1 MIEFIKYAVSFSTFM
16 LLLNALLFVLLALK
30 TKRKTHRILAVYLV
44 FISFIQYY
52 STLLAFNRI
61 HNLYLTHY
69 YFILQLIILAYFY
82 YQICN
87 VQFQK
92 NAIKYSVLVCL
103 TILAVKYAVRPE
115 MYFILNKLEIF
126 LCSYLLIIFALFH
139 FYNLLNSKKIF
150 LYFNIGLFV
159 YMFGSTLIFLIGNLS
174 ALIDLGGI
182 TMTMNK
188 SIYLFFQLCIFIELF
203 QLFRIKNPK
212 NKTKIITSHGT

>member
-52 STLLAFNRI
+52 STWLAFNGI
-61 HNLYLTHY
+61 YNLYLTHY
-69 YFILQLIILAYFY
+69 YFVLQMLILAYFY

-103 TILAVKYAVRPE
+103 TILAVQYAVRPE
-115 MYFILNKLEIF
+115 LYFILNKLEIF

-159 YMFGSTLIFLIGNLS
+159 YLFGSTLLFLVGNLS
-174 ALIDLGGI
+174 VLIDLGGI
-182 TMTMNK
+182 PRRINIM
-188 SIYLFFQLCIFIELF
+188 IYLVFQLCIFIELI
-203 QLFRIKNPK
+203 QIFRTKNPET
-212 NKTKIITSHGT
+212 KTKPIASHGT